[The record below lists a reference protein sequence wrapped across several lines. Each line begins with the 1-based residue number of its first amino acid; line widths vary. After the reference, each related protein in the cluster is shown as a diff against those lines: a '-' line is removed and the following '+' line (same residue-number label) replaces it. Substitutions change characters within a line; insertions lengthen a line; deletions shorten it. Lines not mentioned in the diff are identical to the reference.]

1 MKKSFKISLKFG
13 LLFIGINL
21 NNNVVISQT
30 LAALNTS
37 NKSTNQVYN
46 TSDNGKKL
54 LSEYLNLLSS
64 KFKSNILFEE
74 NLLHGVFVPN
84 NFTFK
89 KEENFEVQL
98 KSLLNSVGLSF
109 KKINDNQIV
118 VIKNEKKDTQINEN
132 FLKKTSDNNLE
143 NIHLIDSKSQNSTIN
158 KSSIIID
165 KPIKGKIKDEN
176 GNGIPGASILI
187 KGTNQGT
194 QTDAD
199 GNFSLNVKDEKSVLV
214 ISTIGYTSQEILVGN
229 KTQVDISLKVDSK
242 ALEEVV
248 VVGYGTQKQREVT
261 GSIAT
266 LDAGLLQD
274 QPVGQFAQKLH
285 GRITGVQINQS
296 SGTPGGGMSIRIRG
310 AASINAG
317 NDPLYVV
324 DGFPIVGDINNINP
338 NEIET
343 FSVLKGA
350 SAASLYGSR
359 AANGVVLITTK
370 RAKKGKTQI
379 QFSASYG
386 INNIPQQGRSK
397 FMNAKE
403 FLQFQK
409 EIYEDK
415 IKYEGFKGGIPELY
429 QNPEQYT
436 GKSTDWSDV
445 ILRDGGVSNYN
456 LNISSEKDN
465 FSTSTIVGYFKEDG
479 AVLNTDFERFS
490 LRSNNEYRFNER
502 IRLGFNIAP
511 TLQSSQNFNT
521 DGHSGDAIVM
531 AASSTPPIFSPFDTK
546 MDGTLVDSYS
556 GPGIFS
562 QPNWYRNL
570 MESTNRIKST
580 RLLTNAFAEW
590 DFMRDLTFKTSI
602 SLDILGSNRRMFQP
616 STYGTSGNAPRN
628 RATAEYATEF
638 YYSWL
643 TENTLKYS
651 KTLNLNHNV
660 DVLIGYSA
668 QKFIKENTI
677 LTGIDF
683 PDNVVEYIDA
693 AAIKNGNSNI
703 GEWSLLSMFS
713 RFNYNFKGKY
723 LISAS
728 IRRDGSSRFGAENQ
742 WGTFP
747 SASAGWIIS
756 DESFLNSSSLLSYL
770 KLRAEYGYAGNFNI
784 GNYTQF
790 GNISS
795 TNYVIGNAIAQG
807 RSPVSI
813 GNSLLTWETTKGMD
827 GGLDFSF
834 FRNKLSMTFD
844 YYNKTTNNMLYQIDV
859 PNAAGFPNIQS
870 NIGEI
875 NIWGYEFLI
884 GYKFLNENFKWNSDF
899 NISFNRNKV
908 IQLGTNNTPIGGIG
922 EQGFSSY
929 WKTEVGRQMPLFYG
943 YVFDGIYKT
952 QEDFNSSAKHI
963 TSNVGTTKMRD
974 LNGDGVINTLDKTF
988 IGNPNPKFTFGFNNS
1003 FNYKNFDLNI
1013 VMSGAYGGDAFAFRG
1028 WNTLL
1033 DGNFNVIT
1041 EVKDR
1046 WRSVENPG
1054 AGLHASTRSGTT
1066 AFGRFTSSKWIHDAS
1081 YLTIK
1086 NITFGYTLP
1095 NIKNY
1100 FTKARVYV
1108 SVQQALVLTNYP
1120 YGNPEASL
1128 SGLSS
1133 LQLGFDGTSYPIP
1146 RTLAIGL
1153 NLNF

>member
-1 MKKSFKISLKFG
+1 MIGKYYLYGIALQLLFLNLIYAAPINAQGSLDMKEVYLSISLDEASLPEVFSEIKSKTEFSFIYDKRVFEKFNGVSIKAKDQSLESILVDLATSHGLRFKQVDDKIS
-13 LLFIGINL
+13 
-21 NNNVVISQT
+21 VR
-30 LAALNTS
+30 LA
-37 NKSTNQVYN
+37 
-46 TSDNGKKL
+46 
-54 LSEYLNLLSS
+54 
-64 KFKSNILFEE
+64 
-74 NLLHGVFVPN
+74 
-84 NFTFK
+84 
-89 KEENFEVQL
+89 KEKEPSLEVMVDVTV
-98 KSLLNSVGLSF
+98 S
-109 KKINDNQIV
+109 
-118 VIKNEKKDTQINEN
+118 
-132 FLKKTSDNNLE
+132 
-143 NIHLIDSKSQNSTIN
+143 
-158 KSSIIID
+158 
-165 KPIKGKIKDEN
+165 
-176 GNGIPGASILI
+176 
-187 KGTNQGT
+187 GT
-194 QTDAD
+194 
-199 GNFSLNVKDEKSVLV
+199 V
-214 ISTIGYTSQEILVGN
+214 
-229 KTQVDISLKVDSK
+229 VDSK
-242 ALEEVV
+242 GEPIPGVTVSVPGTSIGTATNLDGKYSISVPEGTTLIFSFIGFESQRKAVGDQSVINIILMEDMSSLDEVV
-248 VVGYGTQKQREVT
+248 VIGYGTQKQREVT

-266 LDAGLLQD
+266 LEAGQLED

-285 GRITGVQINQS
+285 GRIPGVQINQA
-296 SGTPGGGMSIRIRG
+296 SGTPGGGMAIRIRG
-310 AASINAG
+310 ASSINAG

-370 RAKKGKTQI
+370 RAKKGETNI

-386 INNIPQQGRSK
+386 INQIPQQGRSE

-415 IKYEGFKGGIPELY
+415 IKYEGYTGGIPELY

-445 ILRDGGVSNYN
+445 ILRDGTVTSYN
-456 LNISSEKDN
+456 LNISSGKDN
-465 FSTSTIVGYFKEDG
+465 FSTSTTLGYFKEEG

-490 LRSNNEYRFNER
+490 LRSNNEYSFNEHFR
-502 IRLGFNIAP
+502 IGVNVAP
-511 TLQSSQNFNT
+511 TFQSSQNFNT
-521 DGHSGDAIVM
+521 DGHSGSAIVM
-531 AASSTPPIFSPFDTK
+531 AASSTPPIFSPFDTNQ
-546 MDGTLVDSYS
+546 DGTLVDSYS

-580 RLLTNAFAEW
+580 RLLTNAFAAF
-590 DFMRDLTFKTSI
+590 DFMENFTFKSSV
-602 SLDILGSNRRMFQP
+602 SLDILGSNRKMFQP
-616 STYGTSGNAPRN
+616 STYGTSGNAPTN
-628 RATAEYATEF
+628 RARAEYATEF

-643 TENTLKYS
+643 TENTLNYS
-651 KTLNLNHNV
+651 KTFGTDHNLDALV
-660 DVLIGYSA
+660 GYSA
-668 QKFIKENTI
+668 QKFMQENTI

-683 PDNVVEYIDA
+683 PDDDVQWIDA

-713 RFNYNFKGKY
+713 RVNYNYKGKY
-723 LISAS
+723 LLSAS
-728 IRRDGSSRFGAENQ
+728 IRRDGSSRFGGENQ
-742 WGTFP
+742 WGAFP
-747 SASAGWIIS
+747 AASAGWIIS
-756 DESFLNSSSLLSYL
+756 DEPFLSGSTALSYL
-770 KLRAEYGYAGNFNI
+770 KLRTEYGYAGNFNI
-784 GNYTQF
+784 GNYRQF

-795 TNYVIGNAIAQG
+795 TNYVIGNSIAQG

-813 GNSLLTWETTKGMD
+813 GNSLLTWETTRGMD
-827 GGLDFSF
+827 IGLDVSF
-834 FRNKLSMTFD
+834 LGDRIYTTFD
-844 YYNKTTNNMLYQIDV
+844 YYNKTTDNMLYQVDI
-859 PNAAGFPNIQS
+859 PYAAGFPNIQS

-875 NIWGYEFLI
+875 NIWGYEFSI
-884 GYKFLNENFKWNSDF
+884 GHKLLTNNFKWNTDF

-943 YVFDGIYKT
+943 YVFDGIYMT
-952 QEDFNSSAKHI
+952 QEDFDSSAKHI
-963 TSNVGTTKMRD
+963 TSAVGTTKMRD
-974 LNGDGVINTLDKTF
+974 LNDDGVINSEDKTF
-988 IGNPNPKFTFGFNNS
+988 LGNPNPKFTFGFNNS
-1003 FNYKNFDLNI
+1003 FNYKDFDLNI
-1013 VMSGAYGGDAFAFRG
+1013 VMSGAYGGEVFAFRG

-1054 AGLHASTRSGTT
+1054 AGFHASTRSGTT

-1081 YLTIK
+1081 YLTVK

-1100 FTKARVYV
+1100 FTKARVYA
-1108 SVQQALVLTNYP
+1108 SIQQALVITNYP

-1128 SGLSS
+1128 RGLSS
-1133 LQLGFDGTSYPIP
+1133 LELGFDGTAYPVP
-1146 RTLAIGL
+1146 RTIALGL